1 MSGLQWRWMRRTEGK
16 KRGRH
21 RQDITQPAITESSSI
36 KKSTERK
43 KNRNDTQGNPD
54 TNSRL
59 SASHRRLLPQLAL
72 LLAAHPKLPA
82 NLQLLLLRMRL
93 PLQYRTRRRQQQL
106 NLLFSSAAARIV
118 HAAHA
123 ATGKTQGAR
132 RWQKTATAAAPSNTP
147 TETHSNTNSYYCCY
161 CCC

>member
-1 MSGLQWRWMRRTEGK
+1 MEVDETHGGK
-16 KRGRH
+16 KERAAQTRH
-21 RQDITQPAITESSSI
+21 HATGDYRVKQHQEEHR
-36 KKSTERK
+36 KK

-147 TETHSNTNSYYCCY
+147 TETHSDTNSYYCCY